1 MKLLLIAGN
10 LMDAQLQS
18 PRLGGDN
25 ATTDMRRI

>member
-18 PRLGGDN
+18 PRPAGDN
-25 ATTDMRRI
+25 AMTDMR